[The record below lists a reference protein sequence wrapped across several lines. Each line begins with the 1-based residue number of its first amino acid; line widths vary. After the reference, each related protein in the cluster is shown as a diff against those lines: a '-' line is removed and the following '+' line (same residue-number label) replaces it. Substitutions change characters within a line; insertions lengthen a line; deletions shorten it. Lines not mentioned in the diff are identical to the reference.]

1 MADKESAEGARYTPQ
16 GELAR
21 RLRLLLDAAV
31 AERGGPVLFP
41 DIRAAMTVRGVKLSR
56 ARWFYMKDGNG
67 ALVRDRPLLTA
78 LADFFNV
85 DPEYLLSVE
94 NVEAP
99 ALTDEQL
106 EFVKTLRAAKVKS
119 FAAKTLGDVS
129 PEALEAI
136 IDYLDRDFARQ
147 PRGEKAGDSVDSP
160 VARPEVP

>member
-1 MADKESAEGARYTPQ
+1 MADQDAADRFRHTPQ

-31 AERGGPVLFP
+31 EVRGGPVLFP

-56 ARWFYMKDGNG
+56 ARWAYMKDGNG

-78 LADFFNV
+78 LADFFHV

-94 NVEAP
+94 EVEAP
-99 ALTDEQL
+99 VLTDEQL
-106 EFVKTLRAAKVKS
+106 EFVKSLRAAKVKS

-136 IDYLDRDFARQ
+136 IDYLDRDVARQ
-147 PRGEKAGDSVDSP
+147 PGGEASGDS
-160 VARPEVP
+160 